1 LGYFFYPFGMVLS
14 QAFNGAG
21 NTRTPLV
28 INVICF
34 WIIEIP
40 LAYVLSQKNAPAS
53 QRGLFFNSHRRVYQ
67 DRDAHLFVQTG
78 QVEKSASLAVNGF
91 F

>member
-1 LGYFFYPFGMVLS
+1 MVLS

-40 LAYVLSQKNAPAS
+40 LAYVLSQKTPLQANGVYFSIAIAES
-53 QRGLFFNSHRRVYQ
+53 IRTVMLIYLFRQGKWKKAQFYP
-67 DRDAHLFVQTG
+67 
-78 QVEKSASLAVNGF
+78 
-91 F
+91 